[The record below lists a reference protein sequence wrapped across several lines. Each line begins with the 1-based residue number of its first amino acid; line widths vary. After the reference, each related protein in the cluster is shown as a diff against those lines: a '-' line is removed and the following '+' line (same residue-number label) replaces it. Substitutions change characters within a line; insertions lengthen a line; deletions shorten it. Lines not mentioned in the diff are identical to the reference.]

1 MEHKNETLEQRR
13 RAQREFLELKKM
25 QQGVVTPE
33 PTSTENAVPLTF
45 KEKIENFW
53 FHYKVHTFF
62 VIFICIILVIGIS
75 QCATKEKYD
84 ARVVF
89 YTDKVYAD
97 EQIAFLKDYIT
108 PCFSDIDGDGTVN
121 IQLINCS
128 YGTEGSFDMNYA
140 NSVAT
145 KLQAIIA
152 NEGDVQLFIVD
163 PARLTQLNSISDTLP
178 SFFTETVPFPEEI
191 YNKATENSVTL
202 PEGLIMGRRIVE
214 GTLIEN
220 IKDIDKYI
228 SDAKSAME
236 KFKG

>member
-1 MEHKNETLEQRR
+1 MEHKNETLEQQR
-13 RAQREFLELKKM
+13 RARREFLELKKM
-25 QQGVVTPE
+25 QQGEIAPE
-33 PTSTENAVPLTF
+33 PPREEETPKTL
-45 KEKIENFW
+45 KEKITNFW

-62 VIFICIILVIGIS
+62 VIFLCVILAIGIT

-89 YTDKVYAD
+89 YTDRIYAD
-97 EQIAFLKDYIT
+97 EQLVFLKDYIT

-128 YGTEGSFDMNYA
+128 YGTDGSFDMNYA

-152 NEGDVQLFIVD
+152 SEGDVQLFIVD

-178 SFFTETVPFPEEI
+178 SFFIETLPFSEEI
-191 YNKATENSVTL
+191 YNIANEKGVHL
-202 PEGLIMGRRIVE
+202 PEGLVMGRRIVE

-220 IKDIDKYI
+220 IKDIDKYVA
-228 SDAKSAME
+228 DAVSAME